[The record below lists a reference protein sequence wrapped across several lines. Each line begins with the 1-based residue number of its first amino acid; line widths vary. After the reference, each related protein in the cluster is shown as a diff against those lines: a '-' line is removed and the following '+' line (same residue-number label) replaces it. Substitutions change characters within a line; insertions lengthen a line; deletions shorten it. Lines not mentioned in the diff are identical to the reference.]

1 MQKPS
6 IFVLTTIAACAIFLS
21 PAQAQQTT
29 ASGAPNPPASAS
41 SQTTSAAPKKAPA
54 AKTSQTPTKTSA
66 PLTLRTDKD
75 KVSYAIGM
83 NVGTAMKRDGL
94 DIDTAILL
102 RGLKDVLAGA
112 KLLLTDQEVQTVM
125 TALQTDMRKKQEL
138 QQQQLADT
146 NKKEGDAFL
155 ATNKTK
161 EGVVSLPSGLQYKI
175 LQEGT
180 GPKPVATDTV
190 SVSYRGTLLN
200 GTEFDSSFKRGQ
212 PATFPVGQ
220 IIKGWTEALQLM
232 PVGSKWQLF
241 IPSDLAYGPRGAGR
255 EIGPNS
261 ALVFEVELL
270 SIQPK
275 AAAAPAP
282 APATAPTAP
291 APSAPPTSTPTVK
304 PMPNS
309 PPAGKP

>member
-112 KLLLTDQEVQTVM
+112 KPLLTDQEAQTVM

-190 SVSYRGTLLN
+190 SVNYRGTLLN

>member
-6 IFVLTTIAACAIFLS
+6 IFVLTTIAACAILLS
-21 PAQAQQTT
+21 SAQAQQTT
-29 ASGAPNPPASAS
+29 ASSAPNPPASAS

-66 PLTLRTDKD
+66 PLTLKTDKD

-112 KLLLTDQEVQTVM
+112 KPLLTDQEAQTVM